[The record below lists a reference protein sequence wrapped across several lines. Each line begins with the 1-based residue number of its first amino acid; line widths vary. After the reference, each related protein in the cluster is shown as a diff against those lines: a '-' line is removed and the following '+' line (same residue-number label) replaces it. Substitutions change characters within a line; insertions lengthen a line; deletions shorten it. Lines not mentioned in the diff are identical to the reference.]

1 MTAPARTPTRTRGAR
16 GGVHVLPVVD
26 VAVPV
31 YDEENDLERSVRRLD
46 GFLENDFPWPARIT
60 IVDNASRDRTW
71 EIARRLDTE
80 LLVLAQREGMR
91 VHEVAVDWVDDP
103 DSRVDIVATALADL
117 RGIARIRRRGPAATA
132 TEPASEPELLHRDHL
147 REAEAG

>member
-1 MTAPARTPTRTRGAR
+1 MRAATARSL
-16 GGVHVLPVVD
+16 LPRVE
-26 VAVPV
+26 
-31 YDEENDLERSVRRLD
+31 DE
-46 GFLENDFPWPARIT
+46 GFFF
-60 IVDNASRDRTW
+60 
-71 EIARRLDTE
+71 DTE

-117 RGIARIRRRGPAATA
+117 RGIARLRRRGPAATA
-132 TEPASEPELLHRDHL
+132 TEPASKPEFLHRDHL